1 MNNGSKILFGFLH
14 DQRRINMTTDT
25 GSFFDTKF
33 APPERASA
41 AELKSEIDVFGSDKL
56 LNTVL
61 GSIPDFTLILNKYR
75 QIIFANQ
82 SMLNYLGK
90 KDISGIAGLRP
101 GELLNC
107 SHSHEV
113 SGCGTTEFCRV
124 CGAVRAILS
133 SQSGVRDVQECS
145 ISTLDC
151 EKTFNF
157 RVWSTPYE
165 RDGELYT
172 IFTIRDI
179 ADEKFRALL
188 EHIFFHDLTNT
199 SSGIYGLLSMVDG
212 DADKFKEYSGILVK
226 LSQELLEEIGA
237 QRDLVMAENNEI
249 VLQQESTSSGEV
261 LQDAFDLYSNHPVA
275 ENKNLKIA
283 DSVDITFTS
292 DKRLVRR
299 VVGNMTKNALE
310 ASRKGDTVTIGCC
323 IFEGK
328 VRFFVNNPIYISRD
342 IQLNLF
348 KRSFSTKGAG
358 RGLGTYSMKL
368 LTEKFLG
375 GTVSFVSEPG
385 SGTTFYADYPLE
397 SGTNAGTV
405 VSTEPSAS
413 PRKTSI

>member
-1 MNNGSKILFGFLH
+1 
-14 DQRRINMTTDT
+14 MTTDT
-25 GSFFDTKF
+25 DSFFDTEF
-33 APPERASA
+33 ASPERASA
-41 AELKSEIDVFGSDKL
+41 AELKADVDVFSSDAML
-56 LNTVL
+56 DTVL

-75 QIIFANQ
+75 QIVFANQ
-82 SMLNYLGK
+82 AMLNYLGE

-107 SHSHEV
+107 SHAHEV
-113 SGCGTTEFCRV
+113 SGCGTSESCRV

-145 ISTLDC
+145 VSTLDG

-165 RDGELYT
+165 RDGKLYT

-249 VLQQESTSSGEV
+249 VPLNEPTSAMQI
-261 LQDAFDLYSNHPVA
+261 LKDIFDLYSNNPVA
-275 ENKNLKIA
+275 ENKKLILDRN
-283 DSVDITFTS
+283 SVDIAFNS

-299 VVGNMTKNALE
+299 VIGNMAKNALE
-310 ASRKGDTVTIGCC
+310 ASGNGDTVTIGNC
-323 IFEGK
+323 IFEDK
-328 VRFFVNNPIYISRD
+328 VRFFVNNPIYISRE
-342 IQLNLF
+342 IQLNMF

-385 SGTTFYADYPLE
+385 KGTTFYADYPLKVT
-397 SGTNAGTV
+397 GN
-405 VSTEPSAS
+405 
-413 PRKTSI
+413 KKQ

>member
-1 MNNGSKILFGFLH
+1 
-14 DQRRINMTTDT
+14 MTADTD
-25 GSFFDTKF
+25 SFFDTKF
-33 APPERASA
+33 ASPERAPA
-41 AELKSEIDVFGSDKL
+41 AELKSELDAFGSDKL
-56 LNTVL
+56 LITVL

-75 QIIFANQ
+75 QIVFANQ
-82 SMLNYLGK
+82 AMLNYLGE

-107 SHSHEV
+107 SHAHEV
-113 SGCGTTEFCRV
+113 SGCGTSESCRV

-145 ISTLDC
+145 VSTLDG

-165 RDGELYT
+165 RDGKLYT

-261 LQDAFDLYSNHPVA
+261 LKDILDLYSNHPVA
-275 ENKNLKIA
+275 ENKSLKMA
-283 DSVDITFTS
+283 GDSIDINFTS

-299 VVGNMTKNALE
+299 VIGNMTKNALE
-310 ASRKGDTVTIGCC
+310 ASRKGDTITIGCC
-323 IFEGK
+323 LFEGK
-328 VRFFVNNPIYISRD
+328 VRFYVNNPIYISRD

-375 GTVSFVSEPG
+375 GTVSFVSEPVK
-385 SGTTFYADYPLE
+385 GTTFYADYPLAE
-397 SGTNAGTV
+397 EAAINAGTV
-405 VSTEPSAS
+405 ADTETSAS
-413 PRKTSI
+413 LHKTSI